1 MAILSGFAPWIVY
14 WVLIGN
20 VPIGIAVV
28 VALVVAVAVT
38 IISRVGGTAVRLLE
52 SGAVVA
58 FALLTLLTLTG
69 SQEFLD
75 RWLVVLSFASA
86 LIVVLAGVAAG
97 KPFVREFAAADHAP
111 DVIKSD
117 LFGPVTA
124 TVTWIWVGAFAVM
137 TVSAAIPAA
146 FDAGS
151 ALAYIG
157 YWLVP
162 AIALGTAALASR
174 VLTERM
180 VAEATSPHTVRRT
193 TFVAFKELEIDQLYY
208 LAREKADREA
218 GADMEAYDI
227 KIGSLGVP
235 LTGDESRES
244 WPASYKLRPR
254 RH

>member
-1 MAILSGFAPWIVY
+1 MALLSGFAPWIVF
-14 WVLIGN
+14 WILIGN

-28 VALVVAVAVT
+28 VALIFAVAVT
-38 IISRVGGTAVRLLE
+38 IVSRVRGAAVRLLE
-52 SGAVVA
+52 SGAVVS
-58 FALLTLLTLTG
+58 FVILALLTFTANR
-69 SQEFLD
+69 EFLD
-75 RWLVVLSFASA
+75 RWLLALSFAA
-86 LIVVLAGVAAG
+86 ILVVVLAGVARG
-97 KPFVREFAAADHAP
+97 TPFVREFAAADQAP

-137 TVSAAIPAA
+137 TVSAAIPSVV
-146 FDAGS
+146 DAGPGM
-151 ALAYIG
+151 AYTG
-157 YWLVP
+157 YWVVP
-162 AIALGTAALASR
+162 AVALGAAALASR
-174 VLTERM
+174 VLTEHM

-218 GADMEAYDI
+218 GADMEAYDV
-227 KIGSLGVP
+227 KIGSQGVP

-254 RH
+254 KH